1 LLSQTTATA
10 DACFAKYP
18 VTVTTPEIKI
28 QTSEEHKFAVM
39 QQLAQVGDF
48 GSGEITLIDGI
59 RVDFDNGWGL
69 IRPSN
74 TSPVL
79 SMRFEAD
86 TESALMDIQTLFQTE
101 LQKVDS
107 SLGFL

>member
-1 LLSQTTATA
+1 M
-10 DACFAKYP
+10 
-18 VTVTTPEIKI
+18 TTPEIKI
-28 QTSEEHKFAVM
+28 QTNEDHKFAVM

-48 GSGEITLIDGI
+48 GSGAITQIDGI

-79 SMRFEAD
+79 SLRFEAD
-86 TESALMDIQTLFQTE
+86 TEADLQQIQTLFQTQ
-101 LQKVDS
+101 LQRVDS
-107 SLGFL
+107 SLAFL